1 MKLGQQIG
9 FWLLGILGM
18 SLIYQS
24 LLGGFWASLLLATL
38 LLPGAALMVLGL
50 QRWRARKRNALAWL
64 HLFYIL
70 LFALYLEWLGMI
82 GAYWLIF
89 ELQFDRLPKILVN
102 PAFLGLYMF
111 FIALLHD
118 RLFRKKAS
126 QDGMASDE
134 PVWFELTSDR
144 KRIKLDIRK
153 LLYIESQNDRCLL
166 VMEEETIPTRERIS
180 QLEARLPNDFLRI
193 HRAYIINPKQAE
205 GISRQ
210 EVLIGGKELPVSRSY
225 RDDVSEYLASAY
237 FKKEV

>member
-1 MKLGQQIG
+1 
-9 FWLLGILGM
+9 M

-50 QRWRARKRNALAWL
+50 QRWRAKRRNALAWL

-118 RLFRKKAS
+118 RLFRKRKS
-126 QDGMASDE
+126 PNPISLDE
-134 PVWFELTSDR
+134 PIWFELTSDR
-144 KRIKLDIRK
+144 KHLKLDIRK
-153 LLYIESQNDRCLL
+153 LLYLESQNDRCLL

-180 QLEARLPNDFLRI
+180 QLEARLPQGFLRI
-193 HRAYIINPKQAE
+193 HRAYIINPKQAAA
-205 GISRQ
+205 ISKQ
-210 EVLIGGKELPVSRSY
+210 EVMIGGKELPVSRSY
-225 RDDVSEYLASAY
+225 RENVSEYLAASASP
-237 FKKEV
+237 VQS